1 MTRRRRDD
9 PPTSDAGTDEGGETA
24 GAEPALRMVRLY
36 TPEEA
41 DRLVPRLEEAFA
53 TIARHRETLRGLV
66 GDLERLG
73 VDLAAR
79 VPPEVLA
86 RPGVGAQVARA
97 LVEHRA
103 IRKVIEDLEDL
114 GVEVKSIDGL
124 CDVRSRHDGRI
135 VYLCWRRG
143 EPGFLFWHELDAG
156 FKGRQRILRTSDFEG
171 TLLN

>member
-1 MTRRRRDD
+1 MARRKKEA
-9 PPTSDAGTDEGGETA
+9 PGGPGSEA
-24 GAEPALRMVRLY
+24 GAGDGPEGDGPTLRMERLY

-41 DRLVPRLEEAFA
+41 DRLVPQLEEAFA
-53 TIARHRETLRGLV
+53 TIERHRGVLRGLV
-66 GDLERLG
+66 GELESLG

-86 RPGVGAQVARA
+86 RPGIGAKVARA

-103 IRKVIEDLEDL
+103 IRKVVEALEET
-114 GVEVKSIDGL
+114 GVEVKAIDGL
-124 CDVRSRHDGRI
+124 CDVRSRYDGRI

-143 EPGFLFWHELDAG
+143 EPGFLFWHELDSG
-156 FKGRQRILRTSDFEG
+156 FRGRQRILRTSDFEG